1 MTFFNYV
8 IREESLGMVRYSK
21 YMKIAAKKYEIKIE
35 SLPTSEN
42 AAQKHSYRLYLQVM
56 DWKLLEDTPIDLL
69 EWDWVL
75 RNGLYYRV
83 YTEKPA
89 APADL
94 LDFVRC
100 KCKLS

>member
-1 MTFFNYV
+1 M
-8 IREESLGMVRYSK
+8 MRYSK

-35 SLPTSEN
+35 SLPASEN
-42 AAQKHSYRLYLQVM
+42 AAQKHFYRVYPQVM
-56 DWKLLEDTPIDLL
+56 DWKLLEETPVDLL
-69 EWDWVL
+69 QWDQVI

-94 LDFVRC
+94 LEFVRC
-100 KCKLS
+100 KCKLSSKSP

>member
-1 MTFFNYV
+1 
-8 IREESLGMVRYSK
+8 
-21 YMKIAAKKYEIKIE
+21 
-35 SLPTSEN
+35 
-42 AAQKHSYRLYLQVM
+42 M

-75 RNGLYYRV
+75 RNGLHYRV

-100 KCKLS
+100 KCKLSLKSP